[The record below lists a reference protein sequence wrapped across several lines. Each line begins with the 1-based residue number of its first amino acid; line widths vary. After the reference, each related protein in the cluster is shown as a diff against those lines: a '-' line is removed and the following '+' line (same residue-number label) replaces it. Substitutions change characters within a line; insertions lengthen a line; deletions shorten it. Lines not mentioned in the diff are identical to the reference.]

1 MDCECVVIGAGVV
14 GLAVAARLAE
24 AGLEVLLLERESGFG
39 MVTSSRNSEV
49 IHAGIYYEPGSLK
62 ATHCVTG
69 KQALYRYCRER
80 NIAHSRCGK
89 LIVATTVEQL
99 KRLEAIAGNAR
110 LNGVGD
116 LSMLD
121 ASDVNTLEPELD
133 CVGALL
139 SPSTGIID
147 SHGFMLS
154 LLGDAQSH
162 GATLVNHA
170 EVLSV
175 DSKSDRQNAFTVTVD
190 QDGVQLTLQT
200 RFVINAAGLG
210 APAIADTISR
220 LPASCK
226 PSPVYFKGNYFRL
239 AQRAP
244 FKRLVYPVPETGG
257 LGVHVTIDLSGM
269 ARFGPDVESADD
281 LNYEVNP
288 ERSRL
293 FYAAIRRYW
302 PALPD
307 ESLEPDYAGIRPRIL
322 YQGTLFDDFMIQDYS
337 QHGLPGLINLFSIE
351 SPGLTASL
359 AIADTVAQRLLH

>member
-1 MDCECVVIGAGVV
+1 VIGAGVV

-24 AGLEVLLLERESGFG
+24 AGVEVLLLERERGFG

-49 IHAGIYYEPGSLK
+49 IHAGIYYKPGSLK
-62 ATHCVTG
+62 ATHCVAG
-69 KQALYRYCRER
+69 KQALYRYCADR
-80 NIAHSRCGK
+80 NIAYSRCGK
-89 LIVATTVEQL
+89 LIVATTTEQL
-99 KRLEAIAGNAR
+99 KCLEAIAGNAR
-110 LNGVGD
+110 LNGVRD
-116 LSMLD
+116 LSILD
-121 ASDVNTLEPELD
+121 ACDVNALEPELE

-154 LLGDAQSH
+154 LLGDAENH
-162 GATLVNHA
+162 GATLVNRA
-170 EVLSV
+170 EVLKIDCS
-175 DSKSDRQNAFTVTVD
+175 SNQRSAFTITVD
-190 QDGVQLTLQT
+190 QDDVQLQLQT
-200 RFVINAAGLG
+200 RFVINAAGLD
-210 APAIADTISR
+210 ATAIADTISQ

-226 PSPVYFKGNYFRL
+226 PTPVYFKGNYFRL
-239 AQRAP
+239 VHKAP

-269 ARFGPDVESADD
+269 ARFGPDVEPADD
-281 LNYEVNP
+281 LNYEVDP

-322 YQGTLFDDFMIQDYS
+322 YQGNLFDDFMIQDHS
-337 QHGLPGLINLFSIE
+337 VHHLPGLINLFSIE